1 MSDVKPGALQAIAI
15 MQLVGGIIAILVSI
29 TVALSTL
36 FIYIP
41 WIYSLVVG
49 ILCVVKG
56 AQLLGSNA
64 HLQKAPKT
72 NAILQIINII
82 ACDWVNL
89 ILGIVSLVLMN
100 NPEVKAYFEPVDE

>member
-89 ILGIVSLVLMN
+89 ILGIISLVLMN

>member
-15 MQLVGGIIAILVSI
+15 MQLVGGIIAMLVSI
-29 TVALSTL
+29 TIALSTV
-36 FIYIP
+36 FMYVP